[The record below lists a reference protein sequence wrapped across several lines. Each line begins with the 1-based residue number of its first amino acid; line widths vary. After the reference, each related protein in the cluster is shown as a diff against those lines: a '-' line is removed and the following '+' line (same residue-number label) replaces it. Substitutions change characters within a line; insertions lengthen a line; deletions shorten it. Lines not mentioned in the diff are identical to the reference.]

1 MREVF
6 PILQAETLLGFASR
20 YAVRRGVRCADFMRH
35 TGISLFRYS
44 SFDTAVDRLAALTG
58 NSPEVLAHHA
68 LRLENVGFHRLCGER
83 IHRNDVYRKSARYCP
98 ICVVQDHAKGGPRP
112 FTNIFCRASW
122 LVEVL
127 TVCPHHGVAM
137 RYSPK
142 LFRGYA
148 HEDFNGDIVDRFK
161 EIVAE
166 AKTEEMCGATKFD
179 AYFHAR
185 LNGEPRESEILD
197 ALPYYGALGVCEVV
211 GAMELGEGT
220 VGRSK
225 MSGSQRREAFNR
237 GFDLLNLGY
246 PYLTKFLEKR
256 DNRRRETSDKGVGK
270 QLYGIFYTY
279 LNERVEDLGYS
290 ELISFVKE
298 HAFSAHPIGP
308 ENNFLGG
315 GGERKFHSIRSA
327 SMQYGIHPATLR
339 KMLHAAN
346 LLDTESDVRD
356 LKVSIPV
363 ADMDDIARRW
373 KEGVPAY
380 YLKERFETSPQV
392 IKQLTDAGILV
403 ATNRE
408 VNHRL
413 KSFYSLPQIEA
424 FISKLDQLAHAND
437 GSGIETVPLK
447 RCAPFMTYVDIIRN
461 VMDGK
466 LRLWIKKPSDTAT
479 TLLHLRVM
487 EEEVRKLAGVDLPE
501 GHYRTNDVA
510 ARIALRVGALE
521 ELEAA
526 GLIETTIYRGPNGVS
541 TKAYPKSSLDAFT
554 KRYISFRKL
563 AREKDKWEKTERRVA
578 GLVPV
583 FNFGGV
589 DRLFLKS
596 DVYG

>member
-1 MREVF
+1 MPEVF
-6 PILQAETLLGFASR
+6 PILHAETLLGFVSR

-58 NSPEVLAHHA
+58 NSPEVLAQHA

-83 IHRNDVYRKSARYCP
+83 IYRNNVYRKSARYCP
-98 ICVVQDHAKGGPRP
+98 MCVVQDHAKGGPRP

-122 LVEVL
+122 LVDVL
-127 TVCPHHGVAM
+127 TVCPHHGVSM
-137 RYSPK
+137 RSSPN

-148 HEDFNGDIVDRFK
+148 HEDFNGNIIDRWK

-166 AKTEEMCGATKFD
+166 ATNAEMCGATKFD

-185 LNGEPRESEILD
+185 LNGDERESEILD
-197 ALPYYGALGVCEVV
+197 TLPYYGALGICEVV

-246 PYLTKFLEKR
+246 PSLTKFLEKR
-256 DNRRRETSDKGVGK
+256 DSRRRETNDKGVGK

-279 LNERVEDLGYS
+279 LNERVEDPGYS
-290 ELISFVKE
+290 ELISFVKN

-327 SMQYGIHPATLR
+327 SMQYGMHPATLR
-339 KMLHAAN
+339 KMLHAAH
-346 LLDTESDVRD
+346 LLDADSDLRD

-363 ADMDDIARRW
+363 AAMDDIARRW

-392 IKQLTDAGILV
+392 VKQLTDAKILV

-413 KSFYSLPQIEA
+413 KSFYSLAQVEA
-424 FISKLDQLAHAND
+424 FISQLERLAEVD
-437 GSGIETVPLK
+437 DSTSIGTVPLK
-447 RCAPFMTYVDIIRN
+447 HCAPFMTYVDIIRN
-461 VMDGK
+461 VLDKK
-466 LRLWIKKPSDTAT
+466 LRIWIRKPSNSGT
-479 TLLHLRVM
+479 TFAHLRVN
-487 EEEVRKLAGVDLPE
+487 EDEVRILAGIGLPE
-501 GHYRTNDVA
+501 GHYGTGLVA
-510 ARIALRVGALE
+510 ARLALRVGYLQT
-521 ELEAA
+521 LEAI
-526 GLIETTIYRGPNGVS
+526 GLLEVSLFKGPNGIM
-541 TKAYPKSSLDAFT
+541 TKAYPKASVNAFT
-554 KRYISFRKL
+554 KRFISFRKL
-563 AREKDKWEKTERRVA
+563 ARGRNNWEKTERRVA
-578 GLVPV
+578 GLVPA
-583 FNFGGV
+583 FDFGGV
-589 DRLFLKS
+589 DRLFLKT
-596 DVYG
+596 DVFR